1 MEITAG
7 IFFGGDNENVL
18 TACYLLGFSDK
29 EFVSFLCWDNGQN
42 ILTEK
47 SLSIHVENGNIYF
60 MIILVWTKIFTI
72 FWWLNK
78 KRP

>member
-29 EFVSFLCWDNGQN
+29 EFVSFLC
-42 ILTEK
+42 
-47 SLSIHVENGNIYF
+47 
-60 MIILVWTKIFTI
+60 
-72 FWWLNK
+72 
-78 KRP
+78 